1 MRQKRQD
8 ICAVVALS
16 AKKSKNGKH
25 KNSDDDR
32 DDGSGKK
39 KSAVKLGIV
48 PCNSQMFPK
57 LIKVPGREET
67 FMLADE
73 LILHFMPKIF
83 KGHDIAGKSLV
94 RIKLPG
100 RILQKSV
107 QQNALIKKPF
117 SFNLS
122 YIY

>member
-1 MRQKRQD
+1 MSELREYGIQLINFSSLSDEDAAFLEKYLKKEIRPLLAPQIISKRQPFPFLRGKE
-8 ICAVVALS
+8 IYAVV
-16 AKKSKNGKH
+16 
-25 KNSDDDR
+25 
-32 DDGSGKK
+32 
-39 KSAVKLGIV
+39 
-48 PCNSQMFPK
+48 
-57 LIKVPGREET
+57 
-67 FMLADE
+67 ADE

-94 RIKLPG
+94 RIILPG

-122 YIY
+122 YIH

>member
-1 MRQKRQD
+1 M
-8 ICAVVALS
+8 VALS

-25 KNSDDDR
+25 KNSDDGS

-83 KGHDIAGKSLV
+83 KGYDIAGKSLV
-94 RIKLPG
+94 RIILPG